1 MIILSDFFV
10 KLKSNDSLTIK
21 NLSSI
26 KTNLTDQQKD
36 VDINNFFLDEIPYL
50 FIGDE
55 KLSVHGI
62 DIEYILLTKN

>member
-1 MIILSDFFV
+1 MNAFV

-36 VDINNFFLDEIPYL
+36 VDINNFFLD
-50 FIGDE
+50 
-55 KLSVHGI
+55 
-62 DIEYILLTKN
+62 

>member
-1 MIILSDFFV
+1 MNAFV

-50 FIGDE
+50 FIGYE

>member
-1 MIILSDFFV
+1 MNAFV
-10 KLKSNDSLTIK
+10 KLKSNDSIK